1 MIIGVYMSLNITK
14 KQVLIDGILNII
26 AAALPVVVLQ
36 LIIFPIVAQKET
48 ETIYGLMI
56 TIYAV
61 FMLIPNICGN
71 SICNVRLVKNSLY
84 EREQLEGDFNVI
96 VVKYGIINLVIG
108 IIILAYYYRMK
119 DPVGMCLSLIVILLT
134 FLNAYYEVY
143 FSIKLAFKNR
153 LYLRVALVAGY
164 FAGMLLYFLLHRWE
178 VVFLCGQICTS
189 CFILIKSNLY
199 KEQFVKTSLFKG
211 TDKDCL
217 FLIIAGLLASSL
229 DYTDRLILMPIAGAK
244 IVTIYYI
251 AAVIGKLIVFIIP
264 PIKTLLLSYISHIEQ
279 LSRKQMI
286 FIIGGGVILCIAMYL
301 ICIWISPYV
310 LMILY
315 PQYLQ
320 RALTLVPIV
329 TIAAL
334 ISGFSSVVQVF
345 VMRYCKMKWQLI
357 INGFSVGAFFVSS
370 LILLHLYGIIGF
382 CVGNVIGY
390 LVKLCGMVIVLLLGY
405 NKTKGMKVQ

>member
-1 MIIGVYMSLNITK
+1 
-14 KQVLIDGILNII
+14 
-26 AAALPVVVLQ
+26 
-36 LIIFPIVAQKET
+36 
-48 ETIYGLMI
+48 
-56 TIYAV
+56 
-61 FMLIPNICGN
+61 
-71 SICNVRLVKNSLY
+71 
-84 EREQLEGDFNVI
+84 
-96 VVKYGIINLVIG
+96 
-108 IIILAYYYRMK
+108 
-119 DPVGMCLSLIVILLT
+119 
-134 FLNAYYEVY
+134 
-143 FSIKLAFKNR
+143 
-153 LYLRVALVAGY
+153 
-164 FAGMLLYFLLHRWE
+164 
-178 VVFLCGQICTS
+178 
-189 CFILIKSNLY
+189 
-199 KEQFVKTSLFKG
+199 
-211 TDKDCL
+211 
-217 FLIIAGLLASSL
+217 
-229 DYTDRLILMPIAGAK
+229 
-244 IVTIYYI
+244 
-251 AAVIGKLIVFIIP
+251 
-264 PIKTLLLSYISHIEQ
+264 
-279 LSRKQMI
+279 MI

>member
-1 MIIGVYMSLNITK
+1 MSLNITK

-199 KEQFVKTSLFKG
+199 K
-211 TDKDCL
+211 
-217 FLIIAGLLASSL
+217 
-229 DYTDRLILMPIAGAK
+229 
-244 IVTIYYI
+244 
-251 AAVIGKLIVFIIP
+251 
-264 PIKTLLLSYISHIEQ
+264 
-279 LSRKQMI
+279 
-286 FIIGGGVILCIAMYL
+286 
-301 ICIWISPYV
+301 
-310 LMILY
+310 
-315 PQYLQ
+315 
-320 RALTLVPIV
+320 
-329 TIAAL
+329 
-334 ISGFSSVVQVF
+334 
-345 VMRYCKMKWQLI
+345 
-357 INGFSVGAFFVSS
+357 
-370 LILLHLYGIIGF
+370 
-382 CVGNVIGY
+382 
-390 LVKLCGMVIVLLLGY
+390 
-405 NKTKGMKVQ
+405 